1 MDFWALSYS
10 LPANPSRYR
19 VAAWKALKELGALY
33 LQPAVAVAPRRE
45 ELREALLAVRNQ
57 VLAAGG
63 KAALLTMAYEDE
75 ADEAALVEEFRAA
88 RQEEYAGIADDARR
102 LEAQLDWE
110 EARHG
115 GAVPIEELHRY
126 ILEAGRLQRR
136 LATARAHDFFGAP
149 GEGEAAAALEALTA
163 RLPENAGA
171 LQKRTRR
178 TTKTTNGRR
187 SRKAGASST
196 AKAKAGNA
204 RGAAPASREEER
216 PAAGVPQSDTGHSA
230 EEESRKERSEMPVF
244 LF

>member
-1 MDFWALSYS
+1 MEFWALSYS

-19 VAAWKALKELGALY
+19 VAAWKALKELGAVY

-45 ELREALLAVRNQ
+45 ELREALMAVREQ

-75 ADEAALVEEFRAA
+75 ADEAALVEAFRAA
-88 RQEEYAGIADDARR
+88 RREEYAGIADDARR

-110 EARHG
+110 EGRHQG
-115 GAVPIEELHRY
+115 TVPTEELHRY

-149 GEGEAAAALEALTA
+149 GEDEAAAALEALTA
-163 RLPENAGA
+163 RLPESAGA
-171 LQKRTRR
+171 SQKRTRR
-178 TTKTTNGRR
+178 TTKTAKKKSGRK
-187 SRKAGASST
+187 SEKAGVSPT
-196 AKAKAGNA
+196 AKVGPEDARDGAA
-204 RGAAPASREEER
+204 RGTPAVSREER
-216 PAAGVPQSDTGHSA
+216 PTEQDA
-230 EEESRKERSEMPVF
+230 EEESREERSEMPVF